1 MTPKINGTDGST
13 LSILEQCRVLE
24 LPRSTYYAKLSSA
37 ESRQQRKEEEHRI
50 RTERAEIVLDEWLG
64 HSIYGYKKMSKHL
77 KRLGYDWAGEKMIR
91 ILYHELGI
99 KGQKPVFRTT
109 RPGKRPYGKFPYLL
123 RNRTARFV
131 NEIWAT
137 DITYIS
143 TPNGMMYYTAIIDL
157 FSRKIL
163 SWRLSDTMKVDFCIE
178 CVREAIER
186 YGLPAIFN
194 TDCGSQY
201 TSGTFVD
208 LLLSYGIRIS
218 MDGVGRCKDNIFV
231 ERTWRTLKYEWIF
244 LRDYS
249 SEQELRD
256 SLEEFVRFFNN
267 ERIHQSLDY
276 NTPDEVYEQGTFPTT
291 GKGIERKQ
299 VA

>member
-1 MTPKINGTDGST
+1 VTPKREGAAGSS
-13 LSILEQCRVLE
+13 LSIHEQCRVLG
-24 LPRSTYYAKLSSA
+24 LARSTYYEQLSFA
-37 ESRQQRKEEEHRI
+37 MERQQRKEGERKI
-50 RTERAEIVLDEWLG
+50 RKGRAKIVLDEWLD
-64 HSIYGYKKMSKHL
+64 HSCYGYKKMSRHL
-77 KRLGYDWAGEKMIR
+77 KRLKYEWAGEKMIR
-91 ILYHELGI
+91 ILYHELSI

-143 TPNGMMYYTAIIDL
+143 TPQGMRYFTAVIDL

-163 SWRLSDTMKVDFCIE
+163 SWRLSDTMKVDFCIA

-186 YGLPAIFN
+186 YGIPAIFN

-201 TSGTFVD
+201 TSEAFVK
-208 LLLSYGIRIS
+208 LLLSYRIRIS

-244 LRDYS
+244 LRDYN
-249 SEQELRD
+249 SEQKLRD
-256 SLEEFVRFFNN
+256 SLGEFVKFFNG
-267 ERIHQSLDY
+267 ERIHQSLEY
-276 NTPDEVYEQGTFPTT
+276 KTPDEVYEQGTFP
-291 GKGIERKQ
+291 EL
-299 VA
+299 